1 MIRLFWLSFILSPPE
16 TINRCIVRCLA
27 ITSRNEIPGL
37 GQSLAAVSPDDLYTG
52 VQGELEINRRFKL
65 FMLKSINLQKIV
77 FHVSLEIQVRN
88 LERSVL
94 LTDVDTIA
102 PGTVSR
108 WLSWNQVPI
117 LPMTSVWWCHMGL
130 AENRVPHH
138 LLVQQTCCW
147 FKQ

>member
-1 MIRLFWLSFILSPPE
+1 M
-16 TINRCIVRCLA
+16 RCLA

-108 WLSWNQVPI
+108 
-117 LPMTSVWWCHMGL
+117 
-130 AENRVPHH
+130 
-138 LLVQQTCCW
+138 
-147 FKQ
+147 